1 MKKIICG
8 KVYDTNTAKVL
19 GDWSNGGSWRDF
31 GHVVETLYKKKTGEF
46 FLHGEGG
53 AASKYAVSE
62 GPNSWTGGERI
73 MPMTFEEAREW
84 AEEKLTADEYEGIFG
99 KVEEDDSKT
108 LISAYIRK
116 DTAEKLKR
124 IASETGCSQSELLQ
138 RLIDYSCQPGIFTA
152 VVHGMKK

>member
-1 MKKIICG
+1 MKKIIGG
-8 KVYDTNTAKVL
+8 KVYDTETAKCL

-53 AASKYAVSE
+53 AASKYAVPE
-62 GPNSWTGGERI
+62 GMNSWTGGERI
-73 MPMTFEEAREW
+73 MPMTFDEAREW
-84 AEEKLTADEYEGIFG
+84 AEEKLTADEYEEIFG
-99 KVEEDDSKT
+99 EVQEDDSKT

-124 IASETGCSQSELLQ
+124 LAAENGMGQSEMLQ
-138 RLIDYSCQPGIFTA
+138 KLIEDAIR
-152 VVHGMKK
+152 